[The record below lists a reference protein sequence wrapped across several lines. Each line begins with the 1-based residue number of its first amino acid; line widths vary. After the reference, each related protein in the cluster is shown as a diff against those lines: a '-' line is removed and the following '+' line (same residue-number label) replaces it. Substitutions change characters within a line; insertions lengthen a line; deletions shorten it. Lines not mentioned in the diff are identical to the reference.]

1 MFIRFDNGF
10 IMYNLNFNLKRFYFF
25 IILDENV
32 FVDVRRIVGD
42 GVYILFDF
50 SELVGKLFIICYMGI
65 ENSFEDIRLRVV
77 ELVG

>member
-1 MFIRFDNGF
+1 MVLLGIFGDVCFLI
-10 IMYNLNFNLKRFYFF
+10 LKVLYC

-32 FVDVRRIVGD
+32 LVDVRRIVGD